1 MDDDDGIQSGYYHDH
16 EDDPNYDPDPDQ
28 EPDPPEIELPYD
40 DDYEEKKDIIK
51 MMMNEKKQL
60 EQFREQSEDFKKN
73 LPNNFKF
80 INELND
86 EEKSEIFTKHLRYSK
101 LSETEGPFHIDIEIK
116 INEIISELDELDK
129 LTYPRNLSKL
139 TNLQTECENL
149 IKNPPVDEH
158 EENMKLIQKLLDET
172 DWPRDSSDSEKP

>member
-1 MDDDDGIQSGYYHDH
+1 MDDDDGIQRGYYHDH

-28 EPDPPEIELPYD
+28 EPEPPEVELPYD

-80 INELND
+80 INKFND

-101 LSETEGPFHIDIEIK
+101 LSEREGPFHIDIEIK
-116 INEIISELDELDK
+116 INEIISELNTLDK

-172 DWPRDSSDSEKP
+172 DWPRDSSDSEKS